1 MNKILRSSMYWWSNT
16 RNEGLIMNAHLSGS
30 QFIILGLVAFSTK
43 RLYRFHID
51 LCLSLV
57 QYHWSPRENYMFV
70 ETCTLQISRSN
81 RFCNF
86 LKIAKCNFL
95 KITHYFFL
103 RFDTIALP
111 RIGTISYKVVSRSI
125 TYWVASISLKPRWFF
140 TRVAYHKFWK
150 TQIMDFLTT
159 ILIVYYME
167 LNIEIFCFW
176 LSCVAALEMYL
187 IFSMIIQG
195 NAALFYVD
203 IELQKI
209 RQGSLVKDL
218 KHVSDL

>member
-1 MNKILRSSMYWWSNT
+1 
-16 RNEGLIMNAHLSGS
+16 
-30 QFIILGLVAFSTK
+30 
-43 RLYRFHID
+43 
-51 LCLSLV
+51 
-57 QYHWSPRENYMFV
+57 
-70 ETCTLQISRSN
+70 
-81 RFCNF
+81 
-86 LKIAKCNFL
+86 
-95 KITHYFFL
+95 
-103 RFDTIALP
+103 
-111 RIGTISYKVVSRSI
+111 
-125 TYWVASISLKPRWFF
+125 
-140 TRVAYHKFWK
+140 
-150 TQIMDFLTT
+150 
-159 ILIVYYME
+159 ME